1 MGDDHRVVGILRS
14 LLERRDQP
22 PGDVSQKSALYTEG
36 LNLDSLEV
44 TELSAMLEQEM
55 GRDPFTDGE
64 LPKTV
69 GEIISYYER

>member
-1 MGDDHRVVGILRS
+1 MSDEHRVVGILRS
-14 LLERRDQP
+14 LLQRRDQP
-22 PGDVSQKSALYTEG
+22 PEDLTGESALYTEG

-44 TELSAMLEQEM
+44 AELSAMLEQEL

>member
-1 MGDDHRVVGILRS
+1 MSEEKVLGILQS
-14 LLERRDQP
+14 LLDRRAEP
-22 PGDVSQKSALYTEG
+22 PPPVTAKDALYTEG

-44 TELSAMLEQEM
+44 AEFSAMLEEAM

-69 GEIISYYER
+69 GEVLQYYTR

>member
-1 MGDDHRVVGILRS
+1 MSGNHRVVGILET
-14 LLERRDQP
+14 LLGRRDEA
-22 PGDVSQKSALYTEG
+22 PGQIDSKSPLYTEG

-44 TELSAMLEQEM
+44 AEFSAMLEQEL

-69 GEIISYYER
+69 GEVIEYYAR